1 MLPLS
6 LFLLQNQPA
15 AQNPLGMLF
24 PVLLMIGIFYLLLF
38 RPMQRQRKAQQKM
51 ISELQA
57 GVTVVTSGGIIG
69 TITEMKDNDTLI
81 LRVKPDGVKL
91 QLARSAVSGLI
102 EPQEARE
109 AKK

>member
-1 MLPLS
+1 
-6 LFLLQNQPA
+6 
-15 AQNPLGMLF
+15 MLF

-69 TITEMKDNDTLI
+69 TITELKDDDTLI

-91 QLARSAVSGLI
+91 HLARSAVSGLVD
-102 EPQEARE
+102 RE